1 MGKILNP
8 VCSEAVFRIGGESIR
23 LKTDSFPEEGFERF
37 VKALKKA
44 SETDLRRCKV
54 VEDGGADLDLL
65 WKLVRL
71 RKDLGKETFAKITSI
86 DLWEIEE
93 KVIVIGK
100 HLHIVDRPGEFFSA
114 LLEEGPSAR
123 VSFGRYVR
131 VETLRKINSLFERWK
146 RGEIKREEFR
156 AEALSCCF
164 EGKEL

>member
-1 MGKILNP
+1 MEKILNP

-71 RKDLGKETFAKITSI
+71 REDLGKETFAKITSI
-86 DLWEIEE
+86 DLWEIDE

-100 HLHIVDRPGEFFSA
+100 HLHIVDRPGEFFSVTA
-114 LLEEGPSAR
+114 GRGAECKGVLRAVCEVRNLEKNQQPLRAVEEG
-123 VSFGRYVR
+123 GD
-131 VETLRKINSLFERWK
+131 
-146 RGEIKREEFR
+146 
-156 AEALSCCF
+156 
-164 EGKEL
+164 